1 MNFLSWGLIGLYAGT
16 FLAGTLVPFPSEALV
31 IGAYE
36 IDSRFWMIII
46 IATLGNVLGGITNY
60 WIGFKSN
67 SNGLKKLFKLNDK
80 KIVLWETRFGKWGYW
95 LGLISWL
102 PFIGDPMVAVLGFF
116 KVRFLPLLMTM
127 IIGKGLRY
135 TILLFLYLESF

>member
-46 IATLGNVLGGITNY
+46 IATLGNVLGGITNS

-67 SNGLKKLFKLNDK
+67 PNGLKKLFIECFGRK
-80 KIVLWETRFGKWGYW
+80 KR
-95 LGLISWL
+95 
-102 PFIGDPMVAVLGFF
+102 A
-116 KVRFLPLLMTM
+116 
-127 IIGKGLRY
+127 
-135 TILLFLYLESF
+135 

>member
-60 WIGFKSN
+60 WIGFKSS

-95 LGLISWL
+95 LGLMSWL

>member
-116 KVRFLPLLMTM
+116 KVRFLPLLMIM